1 MKIIIPKSTAV
12 LAFGSLAL
20 GALWLNGCASKGYDK
35 SQAASWSL
43 QIASEEVQI
52 ERRALE
58 SALAALN
65 ELVTKPPDD
74 LIAAFSRFSTTVD
87 QLVAAARRNETAAR
101 RVDQSSAAY
110 LLNWDKELGTMSFD
124 AIRERSQS
132 RKVEVVNH
140 FDLVKRRYAEA
151 QTTMQ
156 PLIAYLQDIRKALST
171 DLTLAGLEAMKGAVE
186 NANANGGKVQTAL
199 ANLSAELSTSGAKM
213 SSVAVQNGQ

>member
-1 MKIIIPKSTAV
+1 MKIKFSNSLLPITLLF
-12 LAFGSLAL
+12 LAFD
-20 GALWLNGCASKGYDK
+20 ALWLAGCASKGYDK

-101 RVDQSSAAY
+101 RVDQSSAA
-110 LLNWDKELGTMSFD
+110 
-124 AIRERSQS
+124 
-132 RKVEVVNH
+132 
-140 FDLVKRRYAEA
+140 
-151 QTTMQ
+151 
-156 PLIAYLQDIRKALST
+156 
-171 DLTLAGLEAMKGAVE
+171 
-186 NANANGGKVQTAL
+186 
-199 ANLSAELSTSGAKM
+199 
-213 SSVAVQNGQ
+213 